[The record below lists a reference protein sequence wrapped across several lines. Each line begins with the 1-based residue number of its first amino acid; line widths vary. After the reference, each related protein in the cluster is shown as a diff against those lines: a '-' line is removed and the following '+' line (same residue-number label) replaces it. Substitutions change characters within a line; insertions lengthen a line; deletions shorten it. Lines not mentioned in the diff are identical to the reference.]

1 MYPLHQYTD
10 QMGHQIE
17 LQGVPKKVVSLVPSQ
32 TELLYYLGVKPV
44 GQTVFC
50 IHPSNEFKS
59 AKKIGGT
66 KKLQLDAIRTLQ
78 PDLIIGNKEENDAEQ
93 IKTLQAEFPVWM
105 SDINTV
111 DDSYDMLRSIGH
123 IFHKTDE
130 TDNLIFSTQEAF
142 NRLIA
147 PNLERREI
155 LYLIWNKPFYGV
167 GTNTFIHDVLDK
179 SGFSNALK
187 DLTRYPEL
195 TVDEINNINP
205 DYIFLSSEPFPF
217 KEEHKSEIAQLC
229 PNAKVVLVDGEM
241 FSWYGNRLRL
251 TPKYIN
257 QLNFNIRRNES
268 KS

>member
-66 KKLQLDAIRTLQ
+66 KKLQLDAIRALQ

-142 NRLIA
+142 NRLIT
-147 PNLERREI
+147 PNSHANDV
-155 LYLIWNKPFYGV
+155 LYIIWNDPYFCV
-167 GTNTFIHDVLDK
+167 GSNTFIHDVLKK
-179 SGFSNALK
+179 SGFTNAVQNQS
-187 DLTRYPEL
+187 RYPEL
-195 TVDEINNINP
+195 STTDIHQIDP
-205 DYIFLSSEPFPF
+205 SYIFLSSEPYPF
-217 KEEHKSEIAQLC
+217 KTAHKNAISSEF
-229 PNAKVVLVDGEM
+229 PNANVVLVDGEM
-241 FSWYGNRLRL
+241 FSWYGSRLQH
-251 TPKYIN
+251 TPQYIN
-257 QLNFNIRRNES
+257 ELISDIRH
-268 KS
+268 KPKG